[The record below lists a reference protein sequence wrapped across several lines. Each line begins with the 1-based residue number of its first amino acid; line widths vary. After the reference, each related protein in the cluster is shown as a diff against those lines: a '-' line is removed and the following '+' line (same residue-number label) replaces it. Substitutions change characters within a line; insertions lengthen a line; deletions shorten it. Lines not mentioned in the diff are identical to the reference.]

1 MCPRQHVDNGAL
13 AALVWRVRFCDCNME
28 RMCDCDCDYIATAES
43 QPVYHNQPRAWLSRA
58 AAWTGGGEKRGMT
71 PIPAS
76 ERTDKRFANISV
88 VWFTMSTDL
97 LPIVTGMVGHAG
109 VWDWPARLLAADPP
123 LQSRVCA
130 AGGVFQYLWVA
141 HGAAA
146 DVECQVYVWTDF
158 VRAGRY
164 YPISV
169 IVVLNLCTIA
179 GLGVIDCVLGG
190 STLAAA
196 LGGKL
201 DATAGIVI
209 IALVSMVVCFGGIR
223 VIHAYERYS
232 PRRPPAEAAMLV
244 GLEGVVAGFLIPW
257 AAMTADFSVYC
268 DTSAS
273 TFRIF
278 AYTYAGLFFPTVP
291 LMVLGAAIGSATP
304 NMPEWAAGY
313 AQHGVGGVLQAMLLP
328 AGGFGRFVA
337 VLLSLTVIGNL
348 TTAMYSISLSFQL
361 VLPVFVKI
369 PRAVFVMAYTAFA
382 IPVAIEAAKSF
393 FAALENFI
401 YLIAYWSAAFVAVV
415 SAEHYVFRR
424 GDCAAYDVAHWDHPS
439 KLPTG
444 LAAIG
449 AMGLSF
455 GLAVPCM
462 SQVWYTG
469 PLAEETGDIGF
480 EVALVLAAILYL
492 SLRWIELKYRP
503 F

>member
-1 MCPRQHVDNGAL
+1 
-13 AALVWRVRFCDCNME
+13 ME
-28 RMCDCDCDYIATAES
+28 RICDCDCDCPI
-43 QPVYHNQPRAWLSRA
+43 YHNQPRAWLSRA
-58 AAWTGGGEKRGMT
+58 AAWTAGGEKRGMT
-71 PIPAS
+71 PIPAD
-76 ERTDKRFANISV
+76 ERTDKRFASIFF
-88 VWFTMSTDL
+88 VWFTMSTNL
-97 LPIVTGMVGHAG
+97 LPIITGMVGTLVFGIGLRDCSLLILFFSLMCALPAGYFSTFGSRTGLRQMLHARYTFG
-109 VWDWPARLLAADPP
+109 Y
-123 LQSRVCA
+123 
-130 AGGVFQYLWVA
+130 YL
-141 HGAAA
+141 
-146 DVECQVYVWTDF
+146 
-158 VRAGRY
+158 
-164 YPISV
+164 ISI

-179 GLGVIDCVLGG
+179 GFGVIDCVLGG

-196 LGGKL
+196 SAGKL
-201 DATAGIVI
+201 DATAGIVV

-232 PRRPPAEAAMLV
+232 WVFALLAITIATGVGGKHLASQAETAPAEAATLV
-244 GLEGVVAGFLIPW
+244 GFGGVVAGFLIPW
-257 AAMTADFSVYC
+257 AAMAADFSVYC
-268 DTSAS
+268 DASAS
-273 TFRIF
+273 TLRIF

-291 LMVLGAAIGSATP
+291 LMVLGAAIGGATP

-313 AQHGVGGVLQAMLLP
+313 AEHSVGGVLQAMLLP

-361 VLPVFVKI
+361 VLPVLVKI
-369 PRAVFVMAYTAFA
+369 PRVVFVMVYTAVA

-415 SAEHYVFRR
+415 SAEHFVFRR
-424 GDCAAYDVAHWDHPS
+424 GDCAAYDVAHWDQPS

-469 PLAEETGDIGF
+469 PLAKETGDIGF

-492 SLRWIELKYRP
+492 PLRWIELKYRP